1 MIFISW
7 LIDFH
12 IIFAGNG
19 YIAAAFDSPNGLFI
33 RGYRAL
39 SVPVKF
45 YPVVETR
52 VEDIPKEG
60 KG

>member
-1 MIFISW
+1 MFVFSI
-7 LIDFH
+7 
-12 IIFAGNG
+12 GNG
-19 YIAAAFDSPNGLFI
+19 YIAAAFDSQNGLFI

-45 YPVVETR
+45 YPVVETT

-60 KG
+60 EEM